1 VIANPGAEALLLAGD
16 RLAVWGTLEQ
26 RRAVHTLCTKADESG
41 VGVMQQSPVRTPVEI
56 DAC

>member
-26 RRAVHTLCTKADESG
+26 RRAVHALCTKTDA
-41 VGVMQQSPVRTPVEI
+41 VGVTQQVPLRAPVEI